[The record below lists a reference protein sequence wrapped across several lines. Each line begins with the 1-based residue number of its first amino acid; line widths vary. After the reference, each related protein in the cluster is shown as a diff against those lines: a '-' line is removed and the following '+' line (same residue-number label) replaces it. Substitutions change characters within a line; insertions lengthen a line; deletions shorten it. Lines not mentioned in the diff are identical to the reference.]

1 MTKYHSPT
9 PAELRALRAKLEYTQ
24 AEMADFLMCSLNAY
38 TKWEQGVNKMVPM
51 IWNAMQIIVGQAEAD
66 SRAKTKPKDNGNST
80 PMTGEDKAFME
91 SLLEGWVAPSE
102 YE

>member
-66 SRAKTKPKDNGNST
+66 SRAKTKPKDNGGPPPIT
-80 PMTGEDKAFME
+80 AEEREFME
-91 SLLEGWVAPSE
+91 GLLEGWVAPSE

>member
-9 PAELRALRAKLEYTQ
+9 PDELRALRAKLKFTQ
-24 AEMADFLMCSLNAY
+24 SEMADFLMCSLNAY

-66 SRAKTKPKDNGNST
+66 SRAKSKPKDNGGQT
-80 PMTGEDKAFME
+80 PVTAEEKEFME
-91 SLLEGWVAPSE
+91 GLLKDWYVPSE
-102 YE
+102 HE

>member
-9 PAELRALRAKLEYTQ
+9 PSELRALRAKLEFTQ

-51 IWNAMQIIVGQAEAD
+51 IWNAMQIIVGQAEAETK
-66 SRAKTKPKDNGNST
+66 AKAKVKDNGGPPPIT
-80 PMTGEDKAFME
+80 AEEKEFME
-91 SLLEGWVAPSE
+91 KLLDGWVAPSE

>member
-9 PAELRALRAKLEYTQ
+9 PNELRALRAKLEFTQ

-51 IWNAMQIIVGQAEAD
+51 IWNAMQIIVGQAEAETK
-66 SRAKTKPKDNGNST
+66 AKAKVKDNGGPPPIT
-80 PMTGEDKAFME
+80 AEEKEFME
-91 SLLEGWVAPSE
+91 KLLDGWVAPSE